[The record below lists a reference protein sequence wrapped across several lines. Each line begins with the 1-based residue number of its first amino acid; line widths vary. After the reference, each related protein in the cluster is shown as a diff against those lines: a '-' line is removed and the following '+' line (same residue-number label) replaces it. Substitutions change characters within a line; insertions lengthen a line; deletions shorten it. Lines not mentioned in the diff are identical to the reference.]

1 MAKVDDEQPQ
11 ALTQPP
17 FCPPWFAD
25 AHKHVVNRHV
35 EGTLPHALLFS
46 GAAEVGKLWFA
57 ENVVRT
63 LACRSPNTT
72 GVLAACG
79 ECASCAQLSAG
90 SSAEFRYLQPAG
102 KSHTIR
108 IDPVRE
114 LVDWLQLAASAGRY
128 RIALIAG
135 ADTMNRAAAN
145 ALLKTLEEPAANS
158 VCVLV
163 ADRPA
168 QLPPTLISRCQ
179 RLPLA
184 VESSDVAIE
193 WLGSQLPVGV
203 VASVAFH
210 EARGAPLRAIREST
224 PAWETQQASIDAA
237 WWNLVMHKRSVGAI
251 VDSLKEVSLS
261 VCLSRFLT
269 LSAAAIRHRQGAGQF
284 SAVKVFSDEQ
294 TDAVERVDTVQW
306 FTIHDQLQRLYRI
319 DSASFKTQTVL
330 EGFLADTRLKIN
342 G

>member
-1 MAKVDDEQPQ
+1 MAKVEDEQPQ
-11 ALTQPP
+11 ALTQAPC
-17 FCPPWFAD
+17 CPPWLVD
-25 AHKHVVNRHV
+25 AHKHVMGRYA

-46 GAAEVGKLWFA
+46 GAAEIGKRWFA

-63 LACRSPNTT
+63 LACLNPNTM
-72 GVLAACG
+72 GLLSACG
-79 ECASCAQLSAG
+79 QCSSCAQLSVG
-90 SSAEFRYLQPAG
+90 SSSEFRYLQPAG

-114 LVDWLQLAASAGRY
+114 LVDWLQFSASAGRY
-128 RIALIAG
+128 RIALIVG

-158 VCVLV
+158 VCLLV
-163 ADRPA
+163 SDKPA
-168 QLPPTLISRCQ
+168 QLPATLISRCQ

-184 VESSDVAIE
+184 AENPDVAIE
-193 WLGSQLPVGV
+193 WLSSQLPVGV
-203 VASVAFH
+203 DAFAAFH
-210 EARGAPLRAIREST
+210 EARGAPIRAIREST
-224 PAWETQQASIDAA
+224 PLWKTQQASIDDA

-251 VDSLKEVSLS
+251 VDSLKEVPLT

-269 LSAAAIRHRQGAGQF
+269 LSAGAIRHRQGAGQF
-284 SAVKVFSDEQ
+284 SPLKTFSDEQ
-294 TDAVERVDTVQW
+294 IDAVERVETVKW

-330 EGFLADTRLKIN
+330 EGFFADTRLKIN